1 MFKEIVMSS
10 KKFKNTKK
18 KDYEKNKK
26 KPFDKKRFVVQVLIV
41 GLAFITAVS
50 FLFVSFIYM

>member
-1 MFKEIVMSS
+1 MSS